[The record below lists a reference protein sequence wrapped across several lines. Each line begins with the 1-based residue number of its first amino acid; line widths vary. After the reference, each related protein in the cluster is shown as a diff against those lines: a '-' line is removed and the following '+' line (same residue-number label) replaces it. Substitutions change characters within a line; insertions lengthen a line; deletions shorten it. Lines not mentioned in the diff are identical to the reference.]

1 MANRIPVKAVF
12 TGADVTAL
20 GEFES
25 GDTIDG
31 AYISGSVGG
40 SLSLTGG
47 AMTGAIT
54 TNSTFDSRD
63 VANDGA
69 KLDNIEASA
78 DVTDTANVVAA
89 LTAGTNVAI
98 ANNGTISA
106 TDTNTQYSVGD
117 GGLTQNN
124 FTNALKTKLDNV
136 EAIADVTDTAN
147 VVAALT
153 AGTNVQI
160 ANNGTISATDTNT
173 TYSVTDGQ
181 LSENN
186 FTNAQKTKL
195 DGIEAGADHVDT
207 ANVVATLT
215 AGSNVAIAANGTIS
229 ATDTN
234 TTYSVGNGGLTQ
246 NNFTDVL
253 KAKLDGVETSANVTD
268 TANVVAALTAGSNV
282 TIAANGTIAS
292 SFTNTTYSVGDNGLT
307 KNNFTDALKTKLDGV
322 EAGAD
327 HVDAA
332 NVEAAGAV
340 MVANRTIQA
349 ESSGTPSGGTSGD
362 IVYQY

>member
-12 TGADVTAL
+12 TGSDVTAL

-31 AYISGSVGG
+31 SFISGSVGG
-40 SLSLTGG
+40 SLATTGG

-54 TNSTFDSRD
+54 TNSTFDGRD
-63 VANDGA
+63 VGNDGS
-69 KLDNIEASA
+69 KLDGIETGAN
-78 DVTDTANVVAA
+78 VTDTANVVAA

-98 ANNGTISA
+98 AANGTISA

-136 EAIADVTDTAN
+136 EASADVTDTAN
-147 VVAALT
+147 VVAALS
-153 AGTNVQI
+153 AGSNVQI
-160 ANNGTISATDTNT
+160 ANDGTISSTNT
-173 TYSVTDGQ
+173 TYTVTDGQ

-215 AGSNVAIAANGTIS
+215 AGTNVAIAANGTIS

-234 TTYSVGNGGLTQ
+234 TTYSVGDGGLTQ

-253 KAKLDGVETSANVTD
+253 KAKLDGVETSADVTD
-268 TANVVAALTAGSNV
+268 TANVVGALTAGSNV

-307 KNNFTDALKTKLDGV
+307 KNNFTDALKTKLDGI

-340 MVANRTIQA
+340 MVSNRTIQA
-349 ESSGTPSGGTSGD
+349 ESNGTPSGGSSGD

>member
-69 KLDNIEASA
+69 KLDN
-78 DVTDTANVVAA
+78 
-89 LTAGTNVAI
+89 VAI

-136 EAIADVTDTAN
+136 EASADVTDTAN
-147 VVAALT
+147 VVAALS
-153 AGTNVQI
+153 AGTNVAI
-160 ANNGTISATDTNT
+160 ANNGTISSTNT

-340 MVANRTIQA
+340 MVSNRTIQA
-349 ESSGTPSGGTSGD
+349 ESSGTPSGGSSGD